1 MDSFNSRLD
10 ASLKQRARE
19 LGRLTALLRSELPP
33 ESDGHYHVAN
43 IRGNTLIIM
52 TDSPVWTTRIR
63 QLGPRILTVLH
74 NSGSTKLMHI
84 RVFSRPGRSATIQP
98 RPPKTKPKHLSPRS
112 GQLISQTASFI
123 DDDGLR
129 DALLKLA
136 RRATVKREPTD
147 KE

>member
-1 MDSFNSRLD
+1 MDSFDSRLD
-10 ASLKQRARE
+10 GTLKKRARE
-19 LGRLTALLRSELPP
+19 LGRLTALLRGELPP

-63 QLGPRILTVLH
+63 QLGPKILAVLQ
-74 NSGSTKLMHI
+74 NSGGTKMQHV
-84 RVFSRPGRSATIQP
+84 RVFSRPGKSVTIQP
-98 RPPKTKPKHLSPRS
+98 PPPETKPKHLSARS

-136 RRATVKREPTD
+136 RRATVDREPGD